1 MIEVSIINSNSIYN
15 IKHWAPFSHLNSST
29 FPLSCMI
36 FYHCSLQ
43 ISHSCFLQQEKKNL
57 FLLTT
62 HKIFY
67 CNKQSCLLQANAER
81 WTWWNCEISILN
93 QFISLIFM
101 IYLIFWYDMIFWF
114 LFDFFYI
121 KFLFFSIGFSFM
133 FDGFGCLIL
142 WNRMMSDYK
151 VEMINDGM
159 QEFYVEFRG
168 PSESNILYWLFS
180 LISFYLS
187 LVG

>member
-1 MIEVSIINSNSIYN
+1 MKLPYCPSLILPHLLLPLLFFSFKTFNSIIIISLSLPIY
-15 IKHWAPFSHLNSST
+15 KF
-29 FPLSCMI
+29 
-36 FYHCSLQ
+36 
-43 ISHSCFLQQEKKNL
+43 L

-62 HKIFY
+62 HKICY
-67 CNKQSCLLQANAER
+67 CYKQSCLFQANAER
-81 WTWWNCEISILN
+81 WTRWNYEISILN

-101 IYLIFWYDMIFWF
+101 ILFNLVIWYNF
-114 LFDFFYI
+114 LI
-121 KFLFFSIGFSFM
+121 KFLCFSIGFSFM

-142 WNRMMSDYK
+142 WNRMMRDYK